1 MENAMENDRPDADQ
15 ILWTPSDQDIDRSR
29 LFAFMSANDIDDF
42 DTLMDRSTA
51 DVAWFTD
58 ALIRF
63 LGIRFT
69 VPYER
74 SVDLD
79 PTDWKRPV
87 WCPGGRMNI
96 TASCLDRWI
105 EDEDTAQRLALIA
118 ELEDGQIREFSY
130 AELAAKVSR
139 CANGLRELGLGV
151 GDRIGLYL
159 PMTWQ
164 NAVALLAIARIGG
177 IALPLFSGFG
187 TGAVQQRLEDA
198 EAQAL
203 ITADGFHRRGKVVP
217 LKPQA
222 DAAVDDVPS
231 LDHQIVVKIAGNEVP
246 MTSGRDHWWH
256 ELVSPQDPHDVPAD
270 TAPEDPL
277 MIIYTSGTTG
287 RPKGAIHTHCGFP
300 IKGAQDMTFGMDV
313 GPGDR
318 IHWVT
323 DMGWMM
329 GPWLIFGATALG
341 ATASVYEGAPD
352 YPGPGRVW
360 EIAERHKLKAL
371 GLSPTLVRAL
381 RASVDPAASGAG
393 VDLSTLRVFGSTGE
407 PWNPVPFRWLFD
419 TVGKGQRPIVN
430 YTGGTEISGGILMS
444 NPLHPIKAAS
454 FSAPCP
460 GMEVDVIDD
469 SGNSLVGEVGELAVR
484 TPWIGMTRGFWRDKD
499 DKRYHQAY
507 WAKVPNTWVHGDWAR
522 RDEDGQW
529 WILGR
534 SDDTVNVG
542 GKRVGP
548 AEFESVLVAHES
560 VVEAA
565 AVGVPHPLKGS
576 EVICFC
582 MLIDGAEPS
591 DDLADELAQRCGEF
605 LGRPL
610 RPGRVHFVPDLPRTR
625 NAKVMRRIVRTAYLS
640 EDPGDT
646 SSLVNPESIDA
657 IREAI
662 TSQG

>member
-1 MENAMENDRPDADQ
+1 
-15 ILWTPSDQDIDRSR
+15 
-29 LFAFMSANDIDDF
+29 
-42 DTLMDRSTA
+42 
-51 DVAWFTD
+51 
-58 ALIRF
+58 
-63 LGIRFT
+63 
-69 VPYER
+69 
-74 SVDLD
+74 
-79 PTDWKRPV
+79 
-87 WCPGGRMNI
+87 
-96 TASCLDRWI
+96 
-105 EDEDTAQRLALIA
+105 
-118 ELEDGQIREFSY
+118 
-130 AELAAKVSR
+130 
-139 CANGLRELGLGV
+139 
-151 GDRIGLYL
+151 
-159 PMTWQ
+159 
-164 NAVALLAIARIGG
+164 
-177 IALPLFSGFG
+177 
-187 TGAVQQRLEDA
+187 
-198 EAQAL
+198 
-203 ITADGFHRRGKVVP
+203 
-217 LKPQA
+217 
-222 DAAVDDVPS
+222 
-231 LDHQIVVKIAGNEVP
+231 

-360 EIAERHKLKAL
+360 EIAEQHKLKAL

-499 DKRYHQAY
+499 DERYHQAY